1 MVTWRWSQVTTW
13 CQSGHTGSAQQRCT
27 IAWPQRCISSHSCTP
42 QLPTWRWSTWS
53 FLNWI
58 QSMQVMQH
66 DMASATGSADLGAW
80 PNCKSRRNTGSA
92 TRSWWTNIISPC
104 MDRWQRSST
113 DTAGRKD
120 LDGHTTSWSTSM
132 KPSARRAQHELDHRL
147 HQRINNILWSIR
159 WSNDST
165 GHHWDQRV
173 ESTGSHGSWSSNK
186 CGAWQHV
193 GCQQQRLGQQDG
205 LRKRGETATPL
216 AQQPKTTE
224 MLMSATGGPTPES
237 TDK

>member
-1 MVTWRWSQVTTW
+1 
-13 CQSGHTGSAQQRCT
+13 
-27 IAWPQRCISSHSCTP
+27 
-42 QLPTWRWSTWS
+42 
-53 FLNWI
+53 
-58 QSMQVMQH
+58 MQVMQH
-66 DMASATGSADLGAW
+66 DMASAAGSTDLGAW

-92 TRSWWTNIISPC
+92 TRSWWTNTISPC

-132 KPSARRAQHELDHRL
+132 KPSARRAQHTGHTMLCAKSWSMVEHSSWFRSTRHWPTSFSTTLTWEVQHQRRAQHELDHRL

-205 LRKRGETATPL
+205 LKKRGEPATPL
-216 AQQPKTTE
+216 AQ
-224 MLMSATGGPTPES
+224 
-237 TDK
+237 